1 MPDKLNNMYLSEL
14 RDNESAYISVVGGSA
29 AFRLRLEEMGFVPG
43 QEVKRVYASPF
54 GSSMVYAMLGQK
66 VALRKKEA
74 ARIEIAPT
82 MDEALA
88 GARPTMVPDL
98 SKFSKNGVAV
108 HAQTCNGHHCSGCPS
123 CGSAKT
129 SDKVPPVEGE
139 VNIALVGNPNC
150 GKTAF
155 FNAASGGH
163 ERTGNY
169 AGITVT
175 SVVGRTECEGAKL
188 RIVDL
193 PGTYSL
199 NAFSPEEAYVANEL
213 GKGQAQ
219 VIVNV
224 LDVTNLERNLLL
236 TLQLRQYGIPMVGI
250 LNMYDEFENS
260 GSKLDIP
267 ELEKRLGMKLIPTV
281 SSQGRGVCDA
291 LHEAIAAAKE
301 TEVNFPEQTKKD
313 SHAYVHELLDGIYE
327 LHEGRSSRVTAA
339 LDKIF
344 ASTPLAYLF
353 SVLIMWFIFYVTF
366 EIGAYPMDWLDAGIG
381 ALSEWL
387 SATMSPGWGRDL
399 LLDGVLGGVGAV
411 FIFLPNILILYFFIS
426 ILEDSGYLSRA
437 ALLFDP
443 LLRRIGLH
451 GKSFVPMLMG
461 FGCSV
466 PAVMATR
473 TIENYKS
480 RMLTIMAVPMMSC
493 SARIP
498 VYTVLSGAFFPEHS
512 ALVMM
517 LLYVFGI
524 IMAFLSAWML
534 SKVFRRSEESHFVM
548 EMPPYRWPVP
558 KGVLRH
564 TWEKGRQYLRKMG
577 GIILVACVVIWV
589 LGYFPSGDKDLTPTE
604 QQEQSYLGVIGHAM
618 EPVIEPLGYDWRM
631 GVGILSGVG
640 AKELMVSTLGVLY
653 GSEDAEDEDSLRTVI
668 SQSDI
673 SPAAALSYLVFALL
687 YFPCLATVAAI
698 KAEAGRW
705 RYAIFAMCY
714 TTGLAYVMAFITY
727 RIALL
732 FM

>member
-1 MPDKLNNMYLSEL
+1 MPDKLINMYLSEL
-14 RDNESAYISVVGGSA
+14 RDNESAFISVVGGSA

-54 GSSMVYAMLGQK
+54 GSSMVFAMLGQK

-74 ARIEIAPT
+74 ARIEIVPT
-82 MDEALA
+82 LEEALA
-88 GARPTMVPDL
+88 TARPTIVPDL
-98 SKFSKNGVAV
+98 SKLTKNGQSV
-108 HAQTCNGHHCSGCPS
+108 HAQTCSGQHCAGCSS

-129 SDKVPPVEGE
+129 SDKIAPVEGE
-139 VNIALVGNPNC
+139 INIALVGNPNC

-175 SVVGRTECEGAKL
+175 SVVGRTVCNGNKL

-213 GKGQAQ
+213 AKGQAE
-219 VIVNV
+219 VIINV

-236 TLQLRQYGIPMVGI
+236 TLQLRQYGVPMVGI
-250 LNMYDEFENS
+250 LNMYDEFQGS
-260 GSKLDIP
+260 GSTLDIP
-267 ELEKRLGMKLIPTV
+267 QLEKRLGMKLIPTV
-281 SSQGRGVCDA
+281 SSQGIGVNEA
-291 LHEAIAAAKE
+291 LQEAIAAAK
-301 TEVNFPEQTKKD
+301 TKEVHFPEQTKKD
-313 SHAYVHELLDGIYE
+313 AHAYVHELLEGIYE
-327 LHEGRSSRVTAA
+327 LREGRSSRVTAM
-339 LDKIF
+339 LDNIF
-344 ASTPLAYLF
+344 ARTPLAYLL
-353 SVLIMWFIFYVTF
+353 SILIMWFIFYVTF
-366 EIGAYPMDWLDAGIG
+366 EIGAYPMDWLDAGVGI
-381 ALSEWL
+381 LRDWL
-387 SATMSPGWGRDL
+387 SSAMPEGWLRDL

-443 LLRRIGLH
+443 LLRRVGLH

-480 RMLTIMAVPMMSC
+480 RMLTIMAVPLMSC

-517 LLYVFGI
+517 LLYLGGI
-524 IMAFLSAWML
+524 VMAFLSAWML
-534 SKVFRRSEESHFVM
+534 SKVFRRSEETHFVM

-577 GIILVACVVIWV
+577 GVILIACVAIWV
-589 LGYFPSGDKDLTPTE
+589 LGYFPSGDKNLSQAQ
-604 QQEQSYLGVIGHAM
+604 QQEQSYLGQIGHAM
-618 EPVIEPLGYDWRM
+618 EPVIAPLGYDWKM
-631 GVGILSGVG
+631 GVGILAGVG

-653 GSEDAEDEDSLRTVI
+653 NCENAEDEESLREVL
-668 SQSDI
+668 SVSAI

-698 KAEAGRW
+698 RAEAGRW
-705 RYAIFAMCY
+705 KYAVFAMCY